1 MRHRPFPHTISAKE
15 CRDRDCLSRGCTLM
29 PDLSKSRLRMS
40 IDGQTIGAAILFHV
54 SVCVCRARH
63 LRALNRHRS
72 IDVNKLCDDI
82 IATSRGILCVGMTYG
97 LFLPTYF
104 CLSLPPSYEEFLEKF
119 NGFLNVK
126 LT

>member
-1 MRHRPFPHTISAKE
+1 MS
-15 CRDRDCLSRGCTLM
+15 
-29 PDLSKSRLRMS
+29 DLSKSRLRML
-40 IDGQTIGAAILFHV
+40 IDGQTIGAAILFHI
-54 SVCVCRARH
+54 SVRVCRARH

-104 CLSLPPSYEEFLEKF
+104 CLVFRYYYPMNNFEKNLWTF
-119 NGFLNVK
+119 PKYIIELNIFFR
-126 LT
+126 